1 MRIEAPTWGTS
12 RTRIRFER
20 LWRAA
25 GAVGIRTK
33 ILGIVLALVALMG
46 VSATIQVRGMLN
58 DTLGT
63 QLKERG
69 ISVTRDLA
77 ARSTDLILVNDRY
90 ALYQLLHDTL
100 INNPDV
106 RYAFIVDP
114 QGQVIAH
121 TFSGGFPADLLAANG
136 AAATDHHHTL
146 SLATDEG
153 PMWDTAVPIFDGHAG
168 TARVGISD
176 VSVHTIVGA
185 ATSQLLLTTIV
196 VAAIG
201 ISAATLLT
209 WVLTRPILDLVRAA
223 HSVGRADFSQ
233 RARQWA
239 KDEIGELAAAFNA
252 MTAALAKADAERA
265 EREQLR
271 AQYVSGVIAA
281 QEDERKRIARE
292 LHDSTSQSLTSL
304 LIGLRALTDHCDQAD
319 IRQQAEDLR
328 LVASHTLDDV
338 HTLALQL
345 RPSVLDD
352 LGLPAALARHVA
364 DCRRRHK
371 LQIDLAITGL
381 SDRRLPPEIETALYR
396 IVQEAL
402 ANVVRHAQAQT
413 ASVLIECGEHKVRA
427 IIEDDGVGFDPAI
440 ISATDGH
447 LGVYSIRER
456 AELLGGSLTIESES
470 GHGASLFIEIPL
482 PSEEAN
488 NA

>member
-1 MRIEAPTWGTS
+1 MRVVAPTWTTVS
-12 RTRIRFER
+12 TKRRFER

-25 GAVGIRTK
+25 SAVGIRTK

-46 VSATIQVRGMLN
+46 VSATIQVRGMLS
-58 DTLGT
+58 DALGT

-90 ALYQLLHDTL
+90 ALYQLLRDTL

-121 TFSGGFPADLLAANG
+121 TFNGGFPADLLTANS

-153 PMWDTAVPIFDGHAG
+153 PMWDTAVPIFDGRAG

-176 VSVHTIVGA
+176 VSVHSTVGA
-185 ATSQLLLTTIV
+185 ATSQLLLTTII

-233 RARQWA
+233 RTPHWA
-239 KDEIGELAAAFNA
+239 NDEIGELAEAFNA

-304 LIGLRALTDHCDQAD
+304 LIGLRALTDHCEQPD
-319 IRQQAEDLR
+319 IRQRAEDLR

-364 DCRRRHK
+364 DCRRRHE

-396 IVQEAL
+396 IVQESL
-402 ANVVRHAQAQT
+402 GNVVRHAHAQT
-413 ASVLIECGEHKVRA
+413 ASVLIECSEHKVRA
-427 IIEDDGVGFDPAI
+427 IIEDDGIGFDSAV

-447 LGVYSIRER
+447 LGLYSIRER
-456 AELLGGSLTIESES
+456 AELLGGSLMIETEPS
-470 GHGASLFIEIPL
+470 HGASLFVEIPL
-482 PSEEAN
+482 PSQEVDDA
-488 NA
+488 